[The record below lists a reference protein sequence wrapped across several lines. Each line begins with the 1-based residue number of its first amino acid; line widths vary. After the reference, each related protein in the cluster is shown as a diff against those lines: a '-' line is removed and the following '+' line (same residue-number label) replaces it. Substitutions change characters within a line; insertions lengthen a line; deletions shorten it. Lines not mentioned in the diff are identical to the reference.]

1 MRAIYETLQERDI
14 TLDFND
20 LKREYLALHEE
31 ESDYAARTLEEIEF
45 EKSLVKLLDRLQA
58 EESHRPA
65 MTDLVKRSFEC
76 EMNSWILFSGVHE
89 MLQQVRDL
97 GFKTGLLSNARSDW
111 AVREIM
117 DRLNLTRYFDAILTS
132 AAIGSRKPRAE
143 PFEEMLRLLNL
154 QASEVVMIGNSMEAD
169 MVGARS
175 LGIKTIY
182 AVFGENAEETKVD
195 PDLTVFKI
203 SEIIPAIKRIAAGR

>member
-1 MRAIYETLQERDI
+1 MAIHDALQERDI
-14 TLDFND
+14 ALDLND
-20 LKREYLALHEE
+20 LKREYLALHDE
-31 ESDYAARTLEEIEF
+31 ESNYATRTLEEIEI
-45 EKSLVKLLDRLQA
+45 EKSLVKLLDRLQVQA
-58 EESHRPA
+58 RQRPA
-65 MTDLVKRSFEC
+65 MADLVKRSFEY
-76 EMNSWILFSGVHE
+76 EIDSWILLPGVHE

-117 DRLNLTRYFDAILTS
+117 DRLDLTRYFDAILTS
-132 AAIGSRKPRAE
+132 AAIGFRKPRAE

-154 QASEVVMIGNSMEAD
+154 RASEAVMIGNSMEAD

-203 SEIIPAIKRIAAGR
+203 SEIIPAIKRIAAGC